1 MTMPKLLL
9 IDGHSSA
16 FRAFYGLPLENF
28 QTSSGEPT
36 NAVFGFTRMLINL
49 LRDEKPTHV
58 AVAFDVSRQTFRQA
72 KYADYKG
79 TRKETPSEFKPQ
91 IGLIKQ
97 VLDAANVVHFE
108 KEGYEADDIIATLA
122 KAADA
127 SGWEVIIATGDRD
140 SFQLVSDSI
149 TVLYPRQRIS
159 DLARMTPAAVLEKY
173 LVTPKQYPDLAAL
186 VGDSSDNLVGVPGVG
201 PKTAAKWIN
210 QYGSLEELLANK
222 AEITGKVGDALR
234 EHVENV
240 ERNRHLNELVSDLD
254 FGGGLADTERKSPN
268 REAVNQL
275 FDTLEFHR
283 LREELI
289 KLQPVAGEE
298 QIEESQPAEEI
309 TDVEEHEI
317 KAGDLAKW
325 LKKHSSDKT
334 GLAVLGAW
342 SRGTGEVDS
351 IAFVGKKGAAAFID
365 VADLNAEDEQALA
378 AWLADE
384 SKPKVMHDAKGPI
397 EAFNARGWSFSGLV
411 FDTQLAAYLLKPDQR
426 SYELSDLSVSYL
438 QREIEEAES
447 GQLFDESARAN
458 AIVNAKAALDLSLVL
473 EKKLGKEVSLL
484 HDMEIPLLTILAKME
499 VVGIALDL
507 DYLASLESE
516 FGARAQ
522 EAANAAFESIGKEVN
537 LGSPKQL
544 QEVLFE
550 QLNLPKTK
558 KIKTG
563 YTTDAEALQSLF
575 VQTGHPFLENLLA
588 HRDVTKLRQTVEGL
602 RKSVSD
608 DGRVHTTF
616 QQTVAATG
624 RLSSKDPNLQ
634 NIPIRTE
641 SGRRI
646 RAAFVVGKGYET
658 LLTADYSQIE
668 MRIMAHLSED
678 EYVINAFKSGED
690 FHTVMAAMVFDVEP
704 QNVTTGL
711 RNRVKQMNY
720 GLAYGLSAYGLSQ
733 RLTIPPGEAQKL
745 MDEYFAHF
753 GKVKNYLDSVVD
765 QARMDGYTET
775 MWGRRRYLP
784 DLNSDNRQRRDMA
797 ERMALNAPIQGSA
810 ADLIKVAMI
819 NLDRALTEKE
829 LKSRMLLQVHDELI
843 LEVAKGEVKIVE
855 ELVRE
860 NMGNAAELK
869 VPLEVSVG
877 VGANWF
883 DAAH

>member
-1 MTMPKLLL
+1 MPKLLL

-58 AVAFDVSRQTFRQA
+58 AVAFDVSRQTFRQE

-79 TRKETPSEFKPQ
+79 TRKETPAEFKPQ

-122 KAADA
+122 KAADS

-140 SFQLVSDSI
+140 SFQLVNDSI

-159 DLARMTPAAVLEKY
+159 DLARMTPDAVLEKY

-210 QYGSLEELLANK
+210 HYGSLDELLAHK
-222 AEITGKVGDALR
+222 DEITGKVGEALR
-234 EHVENV
+234 EHIENV

-254 FGGGLADTERKSPN
+254 FGGGLADTERKAPN

-289 KLQPVAGEE
+289 KLQPVPTNEPVE
-298 QIEESQPAEEI
+298 DSQPVEEI

-317 KAGDLAKW
+317 KAGELAKW
-325 LKKHSSDKT
+325 LKKHASDKT
-334 GLAVLGAW
+334 GLVVLGAW

-351 IAFVGKKGAAAFID
+351 VAVIGKKGAAAFID
-365 VADLNAEDEQALA
+365 VAELNAEDEQALA

-397 EAFNARGWSFSGLV
+397 EAFNARGWTFAGLV

-426 SYELSDLSVSYL
+426 SYELADLAVSYL

-447 GQLFDESARAN
+447 GQLFDDSAHKN
-458 AIVNAKAALDLSLVL
+458 AIANAKATLDLAIVL

-484 HDMEIPLLTILAKME
+484 QDMEIPLLTILAKME
-499 VVGIALDL
+499 EVGVALDL
-507 DYLASLESE
+507 DYLAGLESE

-522 EAANAAFESIGKEVN
+522 EAASQAFKTIGKEVN

-550 QLNLPKTK
+550 QLDLPKTK
-558 KIKTG
+558 RIKTG
-563 YTTDAEALQSLF
+563 YTTDAEALHSLF

-646 RAAFVVGKGYET
+646 RAAFVVGAGYET

-704 QNVTTGL
+704 QNVTTEL

-753 GKVKNYLDSVVD
+753 GKVKKYLDSVVD
-765 QARMDGYTET
+765 QARIDGYTET

-819 NLDRALTEKE
+819 NLDRALTEKD
-829 LKSRMLLQVHDELI
+829 LKSRLLLQVHDELI
-843 LEVAKGEVKIVE
+843 LEVASGEVKIVE

-860 NMGNAAELK
+860 NMGNAAKLK

>member
-317 KAGDLAKW
+317 NPGELAKW
-325 LKKHSSDKT
+325 LKKHASDKT

-378 AWLADE
+378 AWLADK
-384 SKPKVMHDAKGPI
+384 SKPKIMHDAKGPI
-397 EAFNARGWSFSGLV
+397 EAFNARGWTFAGLV

-484 HDMEIPLLTILAKME
+484 HDMEIPLLAILAKME

-690 FHTVMAAMVFDVEP
+690 FHTVMAAMVFAVEP
-704 QNVTTGL
+704 QNVTTEL

-753 GKVKNYLDSVVD
+753 GKVKKYLDSVVD

-810 ADLIKVAMI
+810 ADLIKIAMI

-843 LEVAKGEVKIVE
+843 LEVAKGEAKIVE